1 MPRFLLIG
9 LCEPPDADAQSA
21 FDEWFVGQHIEDTAR
36 CPNFVRGSVYKLS
49 GPHLD
54 GETVSDYLSVYE
66 VEAASYEEAE
76 RTLNEWQADPDAW
89 AGRRHH
95 WDTARKHGGVPLA
108 VKGSGWY
115 ELLAAYDGPGSGGQ
129 VLPSSSG

>member
-36 CPNFVRGSVYKLS
+36 
-49 GPHLD
+49 
-54 GETVSDYLSVYE
+54 
-66 VEAASYEEAE
+66 
-76 RTLNEWQADPDAW
+76 
-89 AGRRHH
+89 
-95 WDTARKHGGVPLA
+95 KHGGVPLA

-115 ELLAAYDGPGSGGQ
+115 ELVAAHDGPGSGGQ